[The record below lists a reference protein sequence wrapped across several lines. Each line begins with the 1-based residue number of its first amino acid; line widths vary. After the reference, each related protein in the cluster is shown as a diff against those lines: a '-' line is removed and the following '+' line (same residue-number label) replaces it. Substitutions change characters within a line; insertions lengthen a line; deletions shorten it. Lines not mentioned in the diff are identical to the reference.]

1 MITMFHL
8 RIWVRFFH
16 NAILP
21 CMHAGHSW
29 HAIYSM
35 KISNVLSTSRP
46 GRTCLQKFRGCV
58 KTFAPFCDGS
68 CVWSGYIY
76 GVGTHIIPF
85 KRGSDVRSIIIRLEC
100 LIISVPLANT
110 QWLRLI
116 IENRPKYEERLAS
129 LRSCKVD
136 KFLT

>member
-1 MITMFHL
+1 M
-8 RIWVRFFH
+8 
-16 NAILP
+16 
-21 CMHAGHSW
+21 
-29 HAIYSM
+29 
-35 KISNVLSTSRP
+35 
-46 GRTCLQKFRGCV
+46 
-58 KTFAPFCDGS
+58 
-68 CVWSGYIY
+68 
-76 GVGTHIIPF
+76 HIIPF

-136 KFLT
+136 KNSSPDGSKIISRSNDGTRFKLKSPFFCK